1 MQSFGHPPA
10 LANEAVSVEVAGE
23 WIFGD
28 GEYGP
33 AEKAELLSR
42 NVLDGPWLRVP
53 LFLTLFSSLYFATH
67 SLASK
72 ESRLEYFQ
80 GLDSAVK
87 IRFAIRLAYRL
98 AQSEER
104 RRGTALVERGP
115 RDEVP
120 DVVERVRQPL
130 PS

>member
-1 MQSFGHPPA
+1 M
-10 LANEAVSVEVAGE
+10 VEVAGE

-87 IRFAIRLAYRL
+87 IRLRSVWPTGSR
-98 AQSEER
+98 SR
-104 RRGTALVERGP
+104 RNGVAVP
-115 RDEVP
+115 RW
-120 DVVERVRQPL
+120 
-130 PS
+130 